1 MKLSNIKI
9 NEFGVTANTEAGD
22 ELYLQLPHTPDSQH
36 AINHEPLD
44 DDDDFVKEV
53 QEICDEYFGK
63 GDRTL
68 ARLSYA
74 GGQAYDSYTE
84 EDGVYT
90 TNTGDQFVEHSYAD
104 YYNVEVYCKADLV

>member
-44 DDDDFVKEV
+44 DTDFVKKAQAV
-53 QEICDEYFGK
+53 CDEEFGK

-74 GGQAYDSYTE
+74 GGQVYDSYTE
-84 EDGVYT
+84 KNGVYT

-104 YYNVEVYCKADLV
+104 YYNVEVYCRADLI

>member
-1 MKLSNIKI
+1 MKLLNIKI
-9 NEFGVTANTEAGD
+9 NEFAVTANTEAGD

-36 AINHEPLD
+36 SINHEPL

-74 GGQAYDSYTE
+74 GGHAQDSYAE